1 MVKDRSHWLENA
13 VYLEL
18 VRRYRDV
25 YIGKKDNLEVDF
37 VAVDYNGYTSYYQVS
52 WTTENP
58 ETLQRELASL
68 KAIKDSNPKYL
79 LTTDIDFNPTYEG
92 IKKLNVVDWFLENE
106 ITSTL

>member
-25 YIGKKDNLEVDF
+25 YIGKAGNLEVDF
-37 VAVDYNGYTSYYQVS
+37 VVTDNNGYTEYYQVS
-52 WTTENP
+52 WTTENT
-58 ETLQRELASL
+58 ETLERELASL

-79 LTTDIDFNPTYEG
+79 LTTDIDFNPVYDG
-92 IKKLNVVDWFLENE
+92 IRKINVIDWLLQNE
-106 ITSTL
+106 